1 VSIHGPSGSNSAV
14 VAGFNSTASGN
25 GSFAS
30 GSRATTRALD
40 YSQAHAAGRFA
51 ADGDAQSCRFVHYRQ
66 TTTATATAL
75 SAGGAAPAAATAIVL
90 PDSSVYHFIARIAAR
105 NNANGHAGAY
115 EIRGAIKRGSGVATT
130 AILGTPAVT
139 TVGADSGASAWA
151 VAAVANTTLGSLEIQ
166 VTGAASTTIKWVASV
181 WTTEV
186 VG

>member
-1 VSIHGPSGSNSAV
+1 M
-14 VAGFNSTASGN
+14 
-25 GSFAS
+25 
-30 GSRATTRALD
+30 R
-40 YSQAHAAGRFA
+40 SQATEPL
-51 ADGDAQSCRFVHYRQ
+51 AQVTISVSQTRLGASFRQ
-66 TTTATATAL
+66 HDEIVDRTQKARVCGL
-75 SAGGAAPAAATAIVL
+75 S
-90 PDSSVYHFIARIAAR
+90 ARIAAL
-105 NNANGHAGAY
+105 NNANGDAGTY

-139 TVGADSGASAWA
+139 TVGADAGASAWA

>member
-1 VSIHGPSGSNSAV
+1 M
-14 VAGFNSTASGN
+14 
-25 GSFAS
+25 
-30 GSRATTRALD
+30 
-40 YSQAHAAGRFA
+40 
-51 ADGDAQSCRFVHYRQ
+51 
-66 TTTATATAL
+66 
-75 SAGGAAPAAATAIVL
+75 
-90 PDSSVYHFIARIAAR
+90 YHFIARIAAR
-105 NNANGHAGAY
+105 NNANGDAGAY